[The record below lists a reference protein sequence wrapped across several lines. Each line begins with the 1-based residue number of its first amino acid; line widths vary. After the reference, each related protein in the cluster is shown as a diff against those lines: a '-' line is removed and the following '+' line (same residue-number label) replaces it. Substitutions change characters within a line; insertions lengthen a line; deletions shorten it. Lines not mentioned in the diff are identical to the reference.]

1 MSRSNRI
8 LKTNLITVTIIIII
22 KTVNITIFKIL
33 GMISKKR
40 SKTTRKDFKGS
51 I

>member
-8 LKTNLITVTIIIII
+8 LKTNVITVTIIIII
-22 KTVNITIFKIL
+22 ETMNITIFKIL
-33 GMISKKR
+33 EMISKKR
-40 SKTTRKDFKGS
+40 SKSTRKNFKES